1 MRFKILYLGIIRK
14 GGVGLVLE
22 TKCHKQNWL
31 FKMNPPMRANI
42 RLQWMVFLLVIK
54 TILREVESWRKVYA
68 TVKFIPDGLYQTEF
82 AVSVLPTTIPS
93 DCMDID
99 EVAVPV
105 PQDMYEPARCLK
117 DGAPP
122 KRFYRTFWRSVMRR
136 ILASSSRK

>member
-1 MRFKILYLGIIRK
+1 MPQTELAIQNEPSDESKHTATMDGIF
-14 GGVGLVLE
+14 VGN
-22 TKCHKQNWL
+22 QN
-31 FKMNPPMRANI
+31 N
-42 RLQWMVFLLVIK
+42 V
-54 TILREVESWRKVYA
+54 LREGESWRKVYA

-105 PQDMYEPARCLK
+105 PQEMYEPARCLK